1 MGVVDI
7 IGYSTILYLLVK
19 LASYLSKYFKTPLNP
34 KKLGEWAIVT
44 GATDGIGK
52 GFCEELAKKKV
63 NILLVSRTT
72 AKLEAVARELEEKF
86 GVQTKILSIDFTK
99 EENVLRLVE
108 EAVKDLDIGLLVNN
122 VGMSYDYPEYFLEI
136 ENGADKCKALV
147 DCNINSMLNVSRAVL
162 PVMVTKG
169 KGAVINMS
177 SFSALC
183 GPLLSVYAGT
193 KAFVIQ
199 WSKDMQVEYSGK
211 GISVMC
217 AAPYYVV
224 SNMSKIRKPS
234 LTTPTAPVY
243 ARSVLGQ
250 LGTVNFTFGYW
261 SHDLV
266 AWAISLLGPF
276 GSNITFNVLK
286 SVRARALKKK
296 AAAEKKE

>member
-1 MGVVDI
+1 MGLVDI
-7 IGYSTILYLLVK
+7 VGYVTILYLLVK
-19 LASYLSKYFKTPLNP
+19 LASYLSKYFKAPLNP
-34 KKLGEWAIVT
+34 KKLGDWAIVT

-52 GFCEELAKKKV
+52 GFCEELAKKKM

-72 AKLEAVARELEEKF
+72 SKLEAVAKELEEKF
-86 GVQTKILSIDFTK
+86 GIQTRILSIDFTK

-108 EAVKDLDIGLLVNN
+108 EAIKDLDIGLLVNN
-122 VGMSYDYPEYFLEI
+122 VGMSYEHPEYFLEI

-147 DCNINSMLNVSRAVL
+147 DCNINSMLNVTRAVL
-162 PVMVTKG
+162 PSMVTKG
-169 KGAVINMS
+169 KGAVINLS

-199 WSKDMQVEYSGK
+199 WSKDMQVEYRGK
-211 GISVMC
+211 GITIMC

-243 ARSVLGQ
+243 AKSVLGQ
-250 LGTVNFTFGYW
+250 LGTVSFTFGYW
-261 SHDLV
+261 SHDIV
-266 AWAISLLGPF
+266 AWAISLLGPY
-276 GSNITFNVLK
+276 GANITFNVLK

>member
-1 MGVVDI
+1 MGLVDI
-7 IGYSTILYLLVK
+7 VGYVTILYLLVK
-19 LASYLSKYFKTPLNP
+19 LASYVSKYFKAPLNP
-34 KKLGEWAIVT
+34 KKLGDWAIVT

-52 GFCEELAKKKV
+52 GFCEELAKKKM

-72 AKLEAVARELEEKF
+72 SKLEAVAKELEEKF
-86 GVQTKILSIDFTK
+86 GIQTRILSIDFTK

-108 EAVKDLDIGLLVNN
+108 EAIKDLDIGLLVNN
-122 VGMSYDYPEYFLEI
+122 VGMSYEHPEYFLEI

-147 DCNINSMLNVSRAVL
+147 DCNINSMLNVTRAVL
-162 PVMVTKG
+162 PSMVTKG
-169 KGAVINMS
+169 KGAVINLS

-199 WSKDMQVEYSGK
+199 WSKDMQVEYRGK
-211 GISVMC
+211 GITIMC

-243 ARSVLGQ
+243 AKSVLGQ
-250 LGTVNFTFGYW
+250 LGTVSFTFGYW
-261 SHDLV
+261 SHDIV
-266 AWAISLLGPF
+266 AWAISLLGPY
-276 GSNITFNVLK
+276 GANITFNVLK